1 MSVMEFLAMGG
12 HGPYIWGSYGV
23 MALLMV
29 IEARQVIARKR
40 KTLSLQHA
48 AGHGDRS

>member
-23 MALLMV
+23 MALLMI
-29 IEARQVIARKR
+29 IEARQVIVRKR
-40 KTLSLQHA
+40 KALSLQRSA
-48 AGHGDRS
+48 SHGDLS

>member
-40 KTLSLQHA
+40 KALSLQHA
-48 AGHGDRS
+48 AGHGGRS